1 MHAQNISSD
10 DEINK
15 LKDNINQLKEISI
28 QNNFDLSKEIKKL
41 ENKLIYIEKT
51 KFEELSPWDKVS
63 ISRDIKRPSAKNYI
77 KNICSLFVELHGD
90 RLYKDDPSII
100 GGIGKIGDFNVTLI
114 GHQKGKDLNEQV
126 KRNFGMPHPEGYRK
140 ALRLMEQAEKFNRP
154 IITLIDTPGAF
165 CGIEAEERG
174 QGEAIAKNLREMS
187 SLTVPIISI
196 VIGEGGS
203 GGALGIGVA
212 NEIVMLENSVYSV
225 ISPEGLS
232 SILFKDSSKSKE
244 ASNLMKLTSLDL
256 KELGVVD
263 YIIKEPLN
271 TAYSDIEAVSSDMK
285 KYIVNRLDFYK
296 DFSKDDIVNHRY
308 NKFRNIGV
316 YEIIT

>member
-1 MHAQNISSD
+1 MHIQNISSN

-154 IITLIDTPGAF
+154 IITFIDTPGAF

-316 YEIIT
+316 Y

>member
-1 MHAQNISSD
+1 MYIQNISSD
-10 DEINK
+10 NEINK
-15 LKDNINQLKEISI
+15 LKDSIKQLKEISI
-28 QNNFDLSKEIKKL
+28 QNNFDLNKEIEKL
-41 ENKLIYIEKT
+41 EKKLIYIENT
-51 KFEELSPWDKVS
+51 KFKELSPWDRVS

-77 KNICSLFVELHGD
+77 KNICSLFIELHGD
-90 RLYKDDPSII
+90 RLYKDDLSII
-100 GGIGKIGDFNVTLI
+100 GGIGRIGNFEVTLI
-114 GHQKGKDLNEQV
+114 GHQKGKDINEQV

-140 ALRLMEQAEKFNRP
+140 ALRLMKQAEKFNRP
-154 IITLIDTPGAF
+154 IVTFIDTPGAF

-174 QGEAIAKNLREMS
+174 QGEAIAKNLLEMS

-203 GGALGIGVA
+203 GGALGIGVS
-212 NEIVMLENSVYSV
+212 NEIAMLENSVYSV

-244 ASNLMKLTSLDL
+244 SSNLMKLTSLDL
-256 KELGVVD
+256 KELGIVD

-271 TAYSDIEAVSSDMK
+271 TAYSDIEAVSSDIK
-285 KYIVNRLDFYK
+285 KYIVNRLNFYK
-296 DFSKDDIVNHRY
+296 DFSKDDIVSHRY

-316 YEIIT
+316 Y

>member
-1 MHAQNISSD
+1 MYIQNISSD
-10 DEINK
+10 NGINK
-15 LKDNINQLKEISI
+15 LKDSINQLKEISI

-41 ENKLIYIEKT
+41 ENKLICIEKT

-187 SLTVPIISI
+187 SITVPIISI

-285 KYIVNRLDFYK
+285 KYIVSRLDFYK

-316 YEIIT
+316 Y

>member
-1 MHAQNISSD
+1 MYIQNISSD
-10 DEINK
+10 NKINK
-15 LKDNINQLKEISI
+15 LKDSIKQLKEISI
-28 QNNFDLSKEIKKL
+28 QNNFDLNKEIEKL
-41 ENKLIYIEKT
+41 ENKLIYIENT
-51 KFEELSPWDKVS
+51 KFKELSPWDRVS

-77 KNICSLFVELHGD
+77 KNICSLFIELHGD
-90 RLYKDDPSII
+90 RLYKDDLSII
-100 GGIGKIGDFNVTLI
+100 GGIGRIGNFEVTLI
-114 GHQKGKDLNEQV
+114 GHQKGKDITEQV

-140 ALRLMEQAEKFNRP
+140 ALRLMKQAEKFNRP
-154 IITLIDTPGAF
+154 IVTFIDTPGAF

-174 QGEAIAKNLREMS
+174 QGEAIAKNLLEMS

-203 GGALGIGVA
+203 GGALGIGVS
-212 NEIVMLENSVYSV
+212 NEIAMLENSVYSV

-244 ASNLMKLTSLDL
+244 SSNLMKLTSLDL
-256 KELGVVD
+256 KELGIVD

-271 TAYSDIEAVSSDMK
+271 TAYSDIETVSSDIK
-285 KYIVNRLDFYK
+285 KYIVNRLNFYK
-296 DFSKDDIVNHRY
+296 DFSKDDIVSHRY

-316 YEIIT
+316 Y